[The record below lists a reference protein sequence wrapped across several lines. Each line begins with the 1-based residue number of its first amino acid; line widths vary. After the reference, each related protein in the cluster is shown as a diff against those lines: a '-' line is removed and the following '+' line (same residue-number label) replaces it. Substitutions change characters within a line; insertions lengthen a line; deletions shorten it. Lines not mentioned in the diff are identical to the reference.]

1 MKKSGESQFEESI
14 LNNILVI
21 NIVQRDLHNNY
32 SCFWY

>member
-14 LNNILVI
+14 LNKKLVI
-21 NIVQRDLHNNY
+21 RIVQRDLHNYY